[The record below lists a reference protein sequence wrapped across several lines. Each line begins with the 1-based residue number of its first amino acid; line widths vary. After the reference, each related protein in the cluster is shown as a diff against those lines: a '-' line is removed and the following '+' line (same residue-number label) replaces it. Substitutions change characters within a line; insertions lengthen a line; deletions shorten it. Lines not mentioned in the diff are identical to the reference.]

1 MTNQQMD
8 YVLAVAQ
15 EQSFSKAAQKL
26 YVTQPSLSQSIIAI
40 EKALGATIFDRSRS
54 PVRLTAAGRIIIDT
68 IKQIRS
74 LEDNMK
80 NRISDLES
88 SVSGTLTIGASSFR
102 TGCLLAKSIAKFR
115 LTYPDVEVSV
125 IEDSSER
132 LLKLIKEGQLDV
144 FVGTGSFDKKLFHAE
159 PLAKENLVLAVA
171 KSHPF
176 NERFSDCSLSAQ
188 DIKKRSMK
196 YLTARALSPAE
207 LSSLSFVVTERG
219 EFGEDRLLGV
229 CEEGGFIPKISMKAR
244 TLETLFSFVNENFG
258 AALIP
263 DTLIRFG
270 NYDLHPC
277 YYLID
282 SDSVSE
288 DISLVTRKNSYFS
301 KAAAQYSLT
310 LKNLVDIG
318 TWRV

>member
-1 MTNQQMD
+1 MTSQQMD
-8 YVLAVAQ
+8 YVLAVVQ

-40 EKALGATIFDRSRS
+40 EKALGTEIFDRSRS
-54 PVRLTAAGRIIIDT
+54 PIRLTAAGKIIVDT
-68 IKQIRS
+68 IRQIKS

-115 LTYPDVEVSV
+115 LSYPDVEVSV

-159 PLAKENLVLAVA
+159 ALAKESLLLAVP

-176 NERFSDCSLSAQ
+176 NEKFSDCTLSAQ
-188 DIKKRSMK
+188 DIRKRSMK
-196 YLTARALSPAE
+196 YLTARAILPAE
-207 LSSLSFVVTERG
+207 LSDLSFVVTERG
-219 EFGEDRLLGV
+219 EFGEDRLAAV
-229 CEEGGFIPKISMKAR
+229 CEEGGFVPRLAMKAR
-244 TLETLFSFVNENFG
+244 TLETLFSFVNEGFG

-270 NYDLHPC
+270 NYDSHPC

-282 SDSVSE
+282 SESVSE
-288 DISLVTRKNSYFS
+288 NISLVSRKNSYFS
-301 KAAAQYSLT
+301 NAAAQYSLT

>member
-1 MTNQQMD
+1 MD
-8 YVLAVAQ
+8 YVLAVVQ

-26 YVTQPSLSQSIIAI
+26 YVTQPSLSQSIILI
-40 EKALGATIFDRSRS
+40 EKTLGTEIFDRSRS
-54 PVRLTAAGRIIIDT
+54 PVRLTTAGRIIVDT
-68 IKQIRS
+68 IRQIKS

-115 LTYPDVEVSV
+115 LSYPDVEVSV

-144 FVGTGSFDKKLFHAE
+144 FVGTGSFDRKHFHAE
-159 PLAKENLVLAVA
+159 ALAKESLLLAVPE
-171 KSHPF
+171 SHPF
-176 NERFSDCSLSAQ
+176 NEQYSDCVLSAQ
-188 DIKKRSMK
+188 DIKKRSMR
-196 YLTARALSPAE
+196 YLTARALSPAD
-207 LSSLSFVVTERG
+207 LSSLSFVVTDGG
-219 EFGEDRLLGV
+219 EFGEDRLSAV
-229 CEEGGFIPKISMKAR
+229 CEEGGFAPRLAMKAR
-244 TLETLFSFVNENFG
+244 TLETLFSFVNEGFG
-258 AALIP
+258 SALIP

-270 NYDLHPC
+270 NYDSHPC

-282 SDSVSE
+282 SESVSE
-288 DISLVTRKNSYFS
+288 DISLVSRKNSYFS
-301 KAAAQYSLT
+301 NAAAQYSLT